1 MTECIVVIAVVLT
14 RYALD
19 YDGPTCE
26 NNRRKRGVLFMPQ
39 REEIMQQALGL
50 PPEDRAFVAAAL
62 EHSLAAE
69 STGPIPGS
77 ADPGGRAILEGA
89 ELSAELQRRSA
100 GLRAGLT
107 TARPATEVLA
117 DLLRRQAAESPT

>member
-1 MTECIVVIAVVLT
+1 ML
-14 RYALD
+14 
-19 YDGPTCE
+19 
-26 NNRRKRGVLFMPQ
+26 Q

-69 STGPIPGS
+69 SKGPLPGS
-77 ADPGGRAILEGA
+77 VDPGSCAIVDGGEFLK
-89 ELSAELQRRSA
+89 ELQRRSA
-100 GLRAGLT
+100 ALRAGLT